1 MSELYLKGKILGFE
15 DYNNYVLEDSF
26 GENSPFRLL
35 SCPEKAV
42 TFVAVNPYYI
52 VDDYSFE
59 IEDSIV
65 RELMLEG
72 NYIDDIA
79 ILCIV
84 RPNENACIV
93 RPNENTLYV
102 NLRSPLIINIK
113 NGYFV
118 QTILQNEMYGVSVPF
133 YAKKANN

>member
-1 MSELYLKGKILGFE
+1 VEAVSEIYLKGKILGFE
-15 DYNNYVLEDSF
+15 EYSNYVLEDSF

-35 SCPEKAV
+35 SCPETAV

-59 IEDSIV
+59 IEDDIV
-65 RELMLEG
+65 KDLMLEG
-72 NYIDDIA
+72 NYIDNVA
-79 ILCIV
+79 VLCIV
-84 RPNENACIV
+84 RANEK
-93 RPNENTLYV
+93 TLYV

-113 NGYFV
+113 NGCFV
-118 QTILQNEMYGVSVPF
+118 QIILQNEMYGVSVPF

>member
-1 MSELYLKGKILGFE
+1 VKAVSELYLKGKILGFE
-15 DYNNYVLEDSF
+15 EYSTYILEDSF

-35 SCPEKAV
+35 SCPETAV

-59 IEDSIV
+59 IEDGIV
-65 RELMLEG
+65 KDLMLEG
-72 NYIDDIA
+72 NYIDNIA
-79 ILCIV
+79 VLCIV
-84 RPNENACIV
+84 RANEK
-93 RPNENTLYV
+93 TLYV

-118 QTILQNEMYGVSVPF
+118 QIILQNEMYGVSVPF
-133 YAKKANN
+133 YAKKGE

>member
-1 MSELYLKGKILGFE
+1 VSELYLKGKILGFE

-59 IEDSIV
+59 IEDGIV

-79 ILCIV
+79 IL
-84 RPNENACIV
+84 CIV